1 MEKYLLALFKRGG
14 EKRDVSV
21 SECSSTSEKFIE
33 PIRKITIATFA
44 SEHFERKKN
53 KKKVAEL

>member
-1 MEKYLLALFKRGG
+1 MEKYLLALFKCGG

-33 PIRKITIATFA
+33 TIRKITITTFA
-44 SEHFERKKN
+44 SENFERKKN
-53 KKKVAEL
+53 KKK